1 MDIKVQRWFGKKRYG
16 SIFYVLTCTC
26 VVVSP
31 FCFVARIIHIQNPD
45 LTFELWIEGSR
56 FQHPPQGCR
65 FWGAAKPLPKKR
77 KTPPKDRKWSNKKS
91 TLKDETTCFPKIVCR
106 FLFKYTILV
115 LEKRCWWAKIPRR
128 SSGWKFAKCR
138 KWMLLASCATQ
149 SSWFLTFSQKSIS
162 RVANRVC
169 IVWKWKNSAMCLED
183 VPPQD
188 TWLYS

>member
-1 MDIKVQRWFGKKRYG
+1 MDIKVQKRYG
-16 SIFYVLTCTC
+16 IIFYVLACTC

-91 TLKDETTCFPKIVCR
+91 TLKDETTRFPKFVCR

-115 LEKRCWWAKIPRR
+115 LEKKVLVGQDPKKEQWLEIRKVPKMDAACVVCHAEQREIFDVQPKI
-128 SSGWKFAKCR
+128 
-138 KWMLLASCATQ
+138 
-149 SSWFLTFSQKSIS
+149 
-162 RVANRVC
+162 N
-169 IVWKWKNSAMCLED
+169 
-183 VPPQD
+183 
-188 TWLYS
+188 